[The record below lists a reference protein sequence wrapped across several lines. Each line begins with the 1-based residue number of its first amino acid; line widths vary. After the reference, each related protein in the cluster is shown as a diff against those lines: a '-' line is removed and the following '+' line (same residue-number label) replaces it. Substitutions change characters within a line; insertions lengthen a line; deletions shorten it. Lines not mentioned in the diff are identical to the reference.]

1 MDDDSDEFGDTQPF
15 ESISGIE
22 PTAAPPSPGYH
33 IATPPISRSAPSG
46 QVSRMF
52 PYTDPQMGGEGTKMG
67 GPAPNAKSSG
77 DPGIDSKLGTPVPA
91 IPDST
96 WPPMGG
102 KLGGKLGNDVMPGKT
117 SAESPPGGTDVP
129 VASPPDTGG
138 YSPIPQEA
146 LDLLES
152 MGLEGL
158 FDEGSPSTE
167 GTTTTT
173 SQTTTGGGGSSTQSS
188 GGDEGGE
195 GGDQPSN
202 AEDAAQ
208 SGGVNVDK
216 LARDVFSVL
225 RDRLRIEQE
234 RRSTR

>member
-1 MDDDSDEFGDTQPF
+1 
-15 ESISGIE
+15 
-22 PTAAPPSPGYH
+22 
-33 IATPPISRSAPSG
+33 
-46 QVSRMF
+46 
-52 PYTDPQMGGEGTKMG
+52 
-67 GPAPNAKSSG
+67 
-77 DPGIDSKLGTPVPA
+77 
-91 IPDST
+91 
-96 WPPMGG
+96 MGG

-173 SQTTTGGGGSSTQSS
+173 TQTTTGGGGSSTQSS